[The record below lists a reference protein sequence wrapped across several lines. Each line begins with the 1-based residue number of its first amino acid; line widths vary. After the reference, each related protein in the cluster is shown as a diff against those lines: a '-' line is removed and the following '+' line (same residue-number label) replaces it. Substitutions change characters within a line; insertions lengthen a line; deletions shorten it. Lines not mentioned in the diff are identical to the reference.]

1 MMCTGEGEILL
12 SGKEDSRVIV
22 QVLLGL
28 LMDVV
33 LRALTPGRSLPDEM
47 NRYLD
52 SRGFRPVPT
61 PKEKSVG

>member
-1 MMCTGEGEILL
+1 
-12 SGKEDSRVIV
+12 VIV

-33 LRALTPGRSLPDEM
+33 LRALAPGRSLPDEM

-52 SRGFRPVPT
+52 QRGFRPVPS
-61 PKEKSVG
+61 PKEKSAG

>member
-1 MMCTGEGEILL
+1 M
-12 SGKEDSRVIV
+12 IV

-33 LRALTPGRSLPDEM
+33 MRALAPGRSLPDEM

-52 SRGFRPVPT
+52 QRGFRPVPS
-61 PKEKSVG
+61 PKDKSAAG